1 MKTSTV
7 AVVLIVFLSAWLTS
21 AQTSSPTTPHRAFV
35 DVDGSQLYYEECGVG
50 AKAVVLL
57 HDGVVNSAVWD
68 DVWPAFCKDF
78 HTIRYDRRGYGR
90 SPATKKPY
98 YEADDLASLLHDRKT
113 SSAAIVASSHGGEW
127 RSNSRFAIPR
137 I

>member
-35 DVDGSQLYYEECGVG
+35 DVDGSQLYYEEDVG

-78 HTIRYDRRGYGR
+78 HTIRYDRRAYGR
-90 SPATKKPY
+90 SPATKNLITKQMILRFSSTTGK
-98 YEADDLASLLHDRKT
+98 LA
-113 SSAAIVASSHGGEW
+113 VP
-127 RSNSRFAIPR
+127 RSWPV
-137 I
+137 